1 MAITL
6 YHSRHARSM
15 RCIWALEE
23 LGLDYELVT
32 LKFPPR
38 VHPQGLQGDQS
49 TRHRAVPGPTATW

>member
-38 VHPQGLQGDQS
+38 VHHKDF
-49 TRHRAVPGPTATW
+49 RAINPLGTVPRTIFLS